1 MANYSI
7 NSTIKHGKYTEKV
20 DASHLNQ
27 VYLETGD
34 TQVLTEAAVTI
45 GGTTYP
51 VGTQLSTILGALGNA
66 GGQYKIVAGATANI
80 VKIQVS
86 NNGGTT
92 WTDVSSVTVNN
103 VANAT
108 NATNATNVNL
118 SASGTG
124 TSSITITAG
133 SGSSASFTVD
143 KVAEATKAT
152 NDGAGNNIASTYA
165 TKDELEAVEE
175 GITRGYVTDA
185 TKAPAAIVKDK
196 TASQQTATLSGAGSA
211 TITLVNGTVKYE
223 DLKVGDNIYLTDDGK
238 CDWFI
243 ASITGTSTLTITLY
257 SVEADSPALSG
268 YVTGSG
274 LTANNIILGNG
285 NNAVKDGGV
294 SISSTAL
301 ASTAAGVD
309 THVLTEKA
317 TATTIDNRVSA
328 AIGALDVSN
337 ITGFGA
343 GKTLSTLTE
352 TDGKISATFQDIS
365 IGVSQITD
373 FPSIPTI
380 LSGSAGQVYGWNGS
394 SAPEAQSIFTGLNAA
409 GTSLYASRIANN
421 MLALPDTGI
430 TAGTYGAVQVNAKGF
445 AIAGGQTLVF
455 ASSLSDT
462 KLDALVNGGCG
473 IIYED

>member
-1 MANYSI
+1 MAYSI
-7 NSTIKHGKYTEKV
+7 NSTIKHGKYTEKI
-20 DASHLNQ
+20 DSTHLQQ

-66 GGQYKIVAGATANI
+66 GGQYKIVAGATADI

-86 NNGGTT
+86 NDGGTT
-92 WTDVSSVTVNN
+92 WSNVSSVTVNN

-108 NATNATNVNL
+108 DATNATNVNL

-133 SGSSASFTVD
+133 SGSAASFTVD

-152 NDGAGNNIASTYA
+152 NDGSGNNIASTYA
-165 TKDELEAVEE
+165 TKTELADAVA
-175 GITRGYVTDA
+175 GITSGYVTDS
-185 TKAPAAIVKDK
+185 TKAPAALVVAKS
-196 TASQQTATLSGAGSA
+196 ASQQTATLTGAKTA
-211 TITLVNGTVKYE
+211 TITLLTGTVKYE
-223 DLKVGDNIYLTDDGK
+223 DLKVGDTIYLTDQDK

-243 ASITGTSTLTITLY
+243 ATKTVSGNNVTLTFDSI
-257 SVEADSPALSG
+257 EADSPSLSG
-268 YVTGSG
+268 YVTGSS
-274 LTANNIILGNG
+274 LTANNIIYGNG
-285 NNAVKDGGV
+285 NSSVKDSGI

-328 AIGALDVSN
+328 AIGALDVNN

-373 FPSIPTI
+373 FPSIPSVAT
-380 LSGSAGQVYGWNGS
+380 GSAGQVYGWNGS
-394 SAPEAQSIFTGLNAA
+394 GTPEAQSIFTGLNAS
-409 GTSLYASRIANN
+409 GTSLYATRTGNN

-430 TAGTYGAVQVNAKGF
+430 TAGIYGAVQVNAKGF

-455 ASSLSDT
+455 ASSLSDQ

>member
-1 MANYSI
+1 MAYSI
-7 NSTIKHGKYTEKV
+7 NSTIKHGKYTEK
-20 DASHLNQ
+20 LNGTTLQQ

-51 VGTQLSTILGALGNA
+51 VGTQLSTVLGALGNA
-66 GGQYKIVAGATANI
+66 GGQYQIVAGATANI

-86 NNGGTT
+86 NDGGTT

-133 SGSSASFTVD
+133 SGTAASFTVD

-165 TKDELEAVEE
+165 TKTELEAVEE

-185 TKAPAAIVKDK
+185 SKAPSAIVKDK

-285 NNAVKDGGV
+285 NSAVKDGGV
-294 SISSTAL
+294 SISTTAL

-309 THVLTEKA
+309 THILTEKA

-328 AIGALDVSN
+328 AIGALDVNN

-343 GKTLSTLTE
+343 DKTLSTLTE
-352 TDGKISATFQDIS
+352 TDGKISATFQNIS
-365 IGVSQITD
+365 IGISQITD
-373 FPSIPTI
+373 FPSIPSVAT
-380 LSGSAGQVYGWNGS
+380 GSVGQVYGWNGS
-394 SAPEAQSIFTGLNAA
+394 GAPEAQSIYAGLNAA
-409 GTSLYASRIANN
+409 GTSMYASRTGANT
-421 MLALPDTGI
+421 LAMPTMM
-430 TAGTYGAVQVNAKGF
+430 TSVGTYGAVQVNAQGF
-445 AIAGGQTLVF
+445 VIAGGQTLVF
-455 ASSLSDT
+455 ASSLSDQ

-473 IIYED
+473 IVYED